1 MQHRGTSGVTGEP
14 DAPRAPFHVVLY
26 PNHSLGPW
34 GASGV
39 LLVAAAVSGA
49 LGSAFALAG
58 AWPVTGFLGLD
69 LVLLAAAFL
78 VARRRSR
85 RREEIRLDASGLHLL
100 RIEPDGSAR
109 TVRLEPYWVRV
120 QLEQPSPLTAR
131 LWLRSHGRRLR
142 IGAFLTAEEVRG
154 LARALERALLAH
166 R

>member
-1 MQHRGTSGVTGEP
+1 MTGEP

-26 PNHSLGPW
+26 PNRSLGPW

-49 LGSAFALAG
+49 LGSAFALVG

-69 LVLLAAAFL
+69 LALLAAAFL
-78 VARRRSR
+78 VAGRRAR
-85 RREEIRLDASGLHLL
+85 RREEIRLDASGLHVL
-100 RIEPDGSAR
+100 RVEPDGR
-109 TVRLEPYWVRV
+109 QLEVRLEPYWVQV
-120 QLEQPSPLTAR
+120 QLEQPSPVAAR

-142 IGAFLTAEEVRG
+142 IGAFLNAEEVRG
-154 LARALERALLAH
+154 LAQALEQALGAH

>member
-1 MQHRGTSGVTGEP
+1 MTGEP

-26 PNHSLGPW
+26 PNCSLGPW

-49 LGSAFALAG
+49 LGSAFAFMG

-78 VARRRSR
+78 VARRRSWQ
-85 RREEIRLDASGLHLL
+85 REEIRLDASGLHVL
-100 RIEPDGSAR
+100 RVEPDGSAR

-120 QLEQPSPLTAR
+120 QLEQPSPVTAR
-131 LWLRSHGRRLR
+131 LWLRSHGRSLR
-142 IGAFLTAEEVRG
+142 IGAFLNAEELRG
-154 LARALERALLAH
+154 LACALERALLAH